1 MKPALSVRPVF
12 LGLVAIMA
20 FATLAGSV
28 RPSVAEEVRLEH
40 VGLSF
45 LGNLELPQGK
55 TLAQAP
61 VALVLHGTLGHHDM
75 EIIKALQAGLR
86 TRGIATLAIT
96 LSLGLDSRRGAFA
109 CEREHDH
116 RSADAT
122 DEIGAW
128 IAWLEGRGA
137 KSPTLVGHSRGAQQ
151 VASYVASTPKRA
163 ANRLVLVAPLSD
175 TAEMAIQSYR
185 TAFAGD
191 LSEILADAK
200 KRIDAGEEDTL
211 IQAPGF
217 LYCRAARV
225 TAAAFADYYDPAKYA
240 VPLGI
245 LGELENTVLV
255 VAGSDDRV
263 APDVAARL
271 AARPPNPRV
280 TLQVIDGADHFFRDL
295 FADDLADVVSTFIHR
310 P

>member
-1 MKPALSVRPVF
+1 MRRALSVRPVYF
-12 LGLVAIMA
+12 TMMALLA
-20 FATLAGSV
+20 FATVAVSP

-40 VGLSF
+40 VGLS
-45 LGNLELPQGK
+45 LLANLELPQGK

-61 VALVLHGTLGHHDM
+61 VALLLHGTLGHHDM

-86 TRGIATLAIT
+86 TRGVATLAIT
-96 LSLGLDSRRGAFA
+96 LSLGLDSRRGMFA

-116 RSADAT
+116 RSADAI

-128 IAWLEGRGA
+128 MAWLEERGA

-151 VASYVASTPKRA
+151 VASYAASAPERA
-163 ANRLVLVAPLSD
+163 ASRLVLVAPLSD

-185 TAFAGD
+185 TAFAAD
-191 LSEILADAK
+191 LPAVLASAK
-200 KRIDAGEEDTL
+200 ARITAGEEDTL
-211 IQAPGF
+211 ITAPGF

-225 TAAAFADYYDPAKYA
+225 TAAAFADYYDPDKYA
-240 VPLGI
+240 VPIGI
-245 LGELENTVLV
+245 LGDLQNTVLV
-255 VAGSDDRV
+255 VAGSDDRI

-280 TLQVIDGADHFFRDL
+280 TLQTIDGADHFFRDL
-295 FADDLADVVSTFIHR
+295 FADDMADMVSAFIHR